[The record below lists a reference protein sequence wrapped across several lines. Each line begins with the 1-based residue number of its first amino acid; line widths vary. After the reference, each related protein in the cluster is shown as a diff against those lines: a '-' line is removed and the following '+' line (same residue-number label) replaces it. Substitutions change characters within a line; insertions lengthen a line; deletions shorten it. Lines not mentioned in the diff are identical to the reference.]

1 MKKIV
6 SKIIVPPG
14 NDRRPGRR
22 LEIEDPG
29 GEPKQT
35 RLEIPPDFLPQ
46 VSLEKTTDEFID
58 PGAVPPALH
67 VGFPKPEASV
77 FQHAGIESLIPHLYV
92 PGIGAVDP
100 DAGSGKQWL
109 DDLSVV
115 FLVQRSDSDVG
126 NFRGIV

>member
-1 MKKIV
+1 LLIECARY
-6 SKIIVPPG
+6 
-14 NDRRPGRR
+14 RRPQKERPAWFDGLLQLRA
-22 LEIEDPG
+22 
-29 GEPKQT
+29 QYA
-35 RLEIPPDFLPQ
+35 
-46 VSLEKTTDEFID
+46 TDEFID

-67 VGFPKPEASV
+67 VGFPEPEAAV
-77 FQHAGIESLIPHLYV
+77 FQHAAIESLIPHPDV